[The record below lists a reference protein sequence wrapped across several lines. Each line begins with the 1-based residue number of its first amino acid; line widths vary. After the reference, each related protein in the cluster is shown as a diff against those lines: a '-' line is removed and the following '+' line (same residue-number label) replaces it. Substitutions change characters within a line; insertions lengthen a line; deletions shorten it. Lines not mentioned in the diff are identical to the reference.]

1 MPRTI
6 LHMDLD
12 AFFCSVEEIQN
23 PALKGLPFAVG
34 GLPQE
39 RGVVASCSYAARRIG
54 VRSAMPMSQAL
65 RICHDLKI
73 VPSRHHLYS
82 QTSKLVMERLYQVTP
97 LVEKMS
103 IDEAYLDLTDQNLD
117 GEITAR
123 SLQKTINNELNLPC
137 SIGVASNKLVA
148 KIANDVGKS
157 AVLKDYKPGSPP
169 HPPNAVTVVHPGN
182 EADFLAPLS
191 VEYLWGVGPKT
202 ARRLNEI
209 GIKVIGDLAR
219 FPETELVHLFG
230 RNGRDLSLHAHG
242 VDHSPIST
250 EHEPKSYS
258 QETTFPRD
266 VADEQ
271 ILRRTIQ
278 EMAAEIG
285 SRLRN
290 TSASG
295 TTIKIKL
302 RWTDFTT
309 ITRQL
314 TLSNPTDLDQQIA
327 AAALTLF
334 EKSWSP
340 ARPVRLIGVGI
351 SGLEKNNRQTDFFS
365 LMNT

>member
-12 AFFCSVEEIQN
+12 AFYCSVEEIQN

-39 RGVVASCSYAARRIG
+39 RGVVASCSYAARRMG

-65 RICHDLKI
+65 RICHGLKI
-73 VPSRHHLYS
+73 VTSRHHLYAK
-82 QTSKLVMERLYQVTP
+82 TSKLVLERLYRITP
-97 LVEKMS
+97 LVEKVS
-103 IDEAYLDLTDQNLD
+103 IDEAFLDLTDLNLD
-117 GEITAR
+117 GEKTAR
-123 SLQKTINNELNLPC
+123 SLQKTINHELNLPC
-137 SIGVASNKLVA
+137 SLGVASNKLVS
-148 KIANDVGKS
+148 KIANDIGKS
-157 AVLKDYKPGSPP
+157 AVLKDYPPDSPP
-169 HPPNAVTVVHPGN
+169 RPPNAVTVVQPGS

-202 ARRLNEI
+202 ARRLHEI
-209 GIKVIGDLAR
+209 GIRVIGDLAR
-219 FPETELVHLFG
+219 FPENELVRLFG
-230 RNGRDLSLHAHG
+230 RNGRQLSLHARG

-250 EHEPKSYS
+250 EQEPKSYS

-278 EMAAEIG
+278 KMAAEIG
-285 SRLRN
+285 SRLRD
-290 TSASG
+290 TGTSG

-309 ITRQL
+309 ISRQL

-334 EKSWSP
+334 ERAWSQ
-340 ARPVRLIGVGI
+340 AKPVRLIGVGI
-351 SGLEKNNRQTDFFS
+351 SGLNKKNRQIDFFN